1 MNPNEGGD
9 ADQAR
14 ARRRAF
20 NEVRL
25 SNKESDRRLTATVVL
40 ACVLA
45 AVACSCSSQAGS
57 TRVEA
62 NEALQEASSNSAGA
76 TAPLAGNSAIR
87 DAASSAPLD
96 FTLVNFTRFNLYAI
110 YVSPHD
116 STGWEENVLGRDQL
130 FDGDFVKI
138 RFSPEEKAD
147 IWDLRVED
155 ENGNNAEWKNLN
167 LREISKI
174 TLRTGENAVLA
185 EAE

>member
-1 MNPNEGGD
+1 MAATFD
-9 ADQAR
+9 KSTC
-14 ARRRAF
+14 RREF

-25 SNKESDRRLTATVVL
+25 SNKEPDKRSTAGVVL
-40 ACVLA
+40 ACVLVL
-45 AVACSCSSQAGS
+45 VACACSSPSGS
-57 TRVEA
+57 RRVDA
-62 NEALQEASSNSAGA
+62 NETPQASSNSSGA
-76 TAPLAGNSAIR
+76 TVQLTGDSATPG
-87 DAASSAPLD
+87 AASVGALD
-96 FTLVNFTRFNLYAI
+96 FTLVNFTRFNLHAI

-130 FDGDFVKI
+130 YEGDFVKI

-167 LREISKI
+167 LREISRI
-174 TLRTGENAVLA
+174 TLRTGDNVLIA